1 MLFLRTILHPTDFS
15 SVSTYALSLACS
27 LDRDHGSR
35 LNVLHVAEL
44 PVIGPGGGL
53 TPPPGGD
60 WAAIARKLHE
70 IQPIGNRIPVVYRLE
85 EGNPAAEI
93 LRVARLTQCDLIV
106 MESHG
111 RTGLTRLLM
120 GSVAEQVV
128 RKAPCPVL
136 VVKARVPSHAQPESR
151 PTKEACR
158 LG

>member
-1 MLFLRTILHPTDFS
+1 MLLLRAILHPTDFS

-27 LDRDHGSR
+27 LARDHGSR
-35 LNVLHVAEL
+35 LIVLHVAEL
-44 PVIGPGGGL
+44 PLIGPGGGL

-60 WAAIARKLHE
+60 RAALAHKLRE
-70 IQPIGNRIPVVYRLE
+70 IQPMGNRIPVDYRLE
-85 EGNPAAEI
+85 EGDPAAEI
-93 LRVARLTQCDLIV
+93 QRVARQTQCDLIV
-106 MESHG
+106 MGSHG

-128 RKAPCPVL
+128 RKAPCPVM
-136 VVKARVPSHAQPESR
+136 VVKAPVLNHPQPESR